1 MTVGNSSNLGN
12 HDSASLISFGSYRK
26 LQQFGLIMIEL
37 ATATKR
43 ENRLLLVISAI
54 WDKSAIR
61 ALPDASRS
69 R

>member
-1 MTVGNSSNLGN
+1 
-12 HDSASLISFGSYRK
+12 
-26 LQQFGLIMIEL
+26 MIEL

-69 R
+69 RLFEQRAIVIENSSNLG